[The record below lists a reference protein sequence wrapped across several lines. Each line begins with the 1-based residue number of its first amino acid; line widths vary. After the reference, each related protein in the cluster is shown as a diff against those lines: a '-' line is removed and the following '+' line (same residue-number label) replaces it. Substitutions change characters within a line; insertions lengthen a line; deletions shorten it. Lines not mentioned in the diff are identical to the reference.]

1 MLSDMVSLW
10 KMRNRAVIDDSI
22 EIMNVPH
29 FSCLVIFHCGFRCG
43 CRFVWWWAHACII
56 LYTRIICLCVCGAKT
71 DKKKQHY
78 KVLKRRVSNTRKVLI
93 QWRIVIRK
101 LNVYSARVVYHNTIA
116 NSNAMMYG
124 VILRIRMSCSMCNLL
139 FSLLL
144 FSNKYVV
151 FVSSFNPTK
160 WLIYN
165 YIAHSWLDIFR
176 ISNMNSVIE
185 NKMRHR
191 LVGPVP

>member
-1 MLSDMVSLW
+1 MAFVA
-10 KMRNRAVIDDSI
+10 AVGLYDDEHMHALYCI
-22 EIMNVPH
+22 HALFVCVFVVPKQ
-29 FSCLVIFHCGFRCG
+29 
-43 CRFVWWWAHACII
+43 
-56 LYTRIICLCVCGAKT
+56 T
-71 DKKKQHY
+71 KKKQHY

-160 WLIYN
+160 
-165 YIAHSWLDIFR
+165 
-176 ISNMNSVIE
+176 
-185 NKMRHR
+185 
-191 LVGPVP
+191 